1 MDELGQKG
9 LVHPTPCI
17 SVVLSPHQCGQMT
30 GVQAPQSGC
39 LYKHRR
45 TIWDF
50 QKCLGFCS

>member
-1 MDELGQKG
+1 MAEPGQKG

-17 SVVLSPHQCGQMT
+17 SVVLVDQCGQMT
-30 GVQAPQSGC
+30 GVQTPQSGC